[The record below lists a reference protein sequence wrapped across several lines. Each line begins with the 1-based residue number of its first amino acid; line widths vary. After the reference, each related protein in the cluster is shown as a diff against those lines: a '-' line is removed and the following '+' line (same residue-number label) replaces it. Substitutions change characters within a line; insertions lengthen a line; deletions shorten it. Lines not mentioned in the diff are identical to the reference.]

1 MKTRLFSPLQHCRLH
16 QDYPAG
22 PGDEG
27 DDEMD
32 FEEFPA
38 GAAEAATTVGG
49 SEPFKHHFDHRAL
62 GSGGQG
68 GAADEQTQMNCQL
81 HNQQPTAGGEDGNK
95 SRSE

>member
-1 MKTRLFSPLQHCRLH
+1 
-16 QDYPAG
+16 
-22 PGDEG
+22 
-27 DDEMD
+27 MD
-32 FEEFPA
+32 FEEFPT

>member
-1 MKTRLFSPLQHCRLH
+1 MKTRLFPPLQHCRLH

-62 GSGGQG
+62 DSGGQG
-68 GAADEQTQMNCQL
+68 GAADEPTQMSCQL

-95 SRSE
+95 SRLE